1 MLRRLVLTAAAS
13 VAALT
18 ALSPAASGAPASGFA
33 APAGPAPAGSAASLL
48 GRLAPLPL
56 PLLEES
62 PDRFTVTVA
71 GSGVTRADGSFKL
84 ECGPVGGTHPKAK
97 AACARLTELAESD
110 QDPFAPVARDAM
122 CTMQYGGDATAR
134 VTGIWQGRNVD
145 ATFNRKNGCEIAR
158 WKMMDPILP
167 APVRS

>member
-18 ALSPAASGAPASGFA
+18 ALAPAASGAAG
-33 APAGPAPAGSAASLL
+33 APAGPVAAGSVASPLT
-48 GRLAPLPL
+48 RLAPLPL

-62 PDRFTVTVA
+62 PDSFTVTVA

-84 ECGPVGGTHPKAK
+84 ECGPVGGTHPRAK
-97 AACARLTELAESD
+97 AACDRLTELADSD
-110 QDPFAPVARDAM
+110 QDPFAPVAKDQM

-158 WKMMDPILP
+158 WKMMEPILP
-167 APVRS
+167 APAGS